1 MRIAIFQDTWHPKID
16 GVVVS
21 TELFVGELRRRGHDV
36 KLIVPNHPSLKDQHK
51 DDDTILIDSVPVDC
65 IYPGASLGKLWNTGL
80 SKLFATW
87 RPDVI
92 HSMTEFTIGHWL
104 ASYWRTKLDIP
115 RVHTFHTLWTE
126 YLFYSPVPEF
136 ITQRLLRS
144 VANSAVR
151 KRFDA
156 VIAPSEA
163 MRSMLAVDWR
173 VQSHI
178 DVLPTGIQ
186 LDRMQG
192 GSAERFRA
200 RWSVKPDEKIL
211 LYLGRMGV
219 EKNVELVVESM
230 ARLKRRIDVEGG
242 PKVRLVL
249 AGDGPRPYMEKLR
262 KLAADRSLRD
272 IVWTGFV
279 KGDDWLDCFAAAD
292 TVLFPSLTETQG
304 LVVVEALAAGVP
316 VVAVEAMGPACILA
330 GEKGGLFST
339 NDARRFADQVH
350 RMVCDDVL
358 HARKKR
364 EAREVAQQ
372 YSLDVRATEL
382 EAIYTRVTG
391 IQPAQRVTPPGLNV
405 RRRVAVRAM
414 AAARLAL
421 GSLGGSGA
429 TLASHASGIRDARR
443 SPA

>member
-36 KLIVPNHPSLKDQHK
+36 KLIVPNHPSLKDQPQ
-51 DDDTILIDSVPVDC
+51 DDDVILLDSVPFDF
-65 IYPGASLGKLWNTGL
+65 IYPGATLGKFWNTGL
-80 SKLFATW
+80 SKVFAKW

-104 ASYWRTKLDIP
+104 ASYWRSKLGIP

-126 YLFYSPVPEF
+126 YLFYAPLPEF
-136 ITQRLLRS
+136 FTQRLLRF
-144 VANSAVR
+144 VANSAVK

-178 DVLPTGIQ
+178 DVLPTGIKI
-186 LDRMQG
+186 DRMQG

-219 EKNVELVVESM
+219 EKNVELVVEAM
-230 ARLKRRIDVEGG
+230 AKLKARMSGERNA

-262 KLAADRSLRD
+262 KLASDRGLHD

-279 KGDDWLDCFAAAD
+279 KGDDWLDCYAAAD

-339 NDARRFADQVH
+339 NDAAHFADQVH
-350 RMVCDDVL
+350 RMVSDDVL

-364 EAREVAQQ
+364 EAREVAKQ
-372 YSLDVRATEL
+372 YSLDTRTTEL
-382 EAIYTRVTG
+382 EAIYARVTG
-391 IQPAQRVTPPGLNV
+391 IAAPAQRARPALEE
-405 RRRVAVRAM
+405 RRPMAARAM
-414 AAARLAL
+414 AASRQAL
-421 GSLGGSGA
+421 GAFGGSGA
-429 TLASHASGIRDARR
+429 TRASHTSESA
-443 SPA
+443 

>member
-36 KLIVPNHPSLKDQHK
+36 KLIVPNHPALKDQPQ
-51 DDDTILIDSVPVDC
+51 DDDVVLLDSVPFDF
-65 IYPGASLGKLWNTGL
+65 IYPGATLGKFWNTGL
-80 SKLFATW
+80 SKLFAKW

-104 ASYWRTKLDIP
+104 ASYWRTKLGIP

-126 YLFYSPVPEF
+126 YLFYAPLPEWF
-136 ITQRLLRS
+136 TQRLLRL
-144 VANSAVR
+144 VANSAVK

-163 MRSMLAVDWR
+163 MRHMLAVDWR

-178 DVLPTGIQ
+178 DVLPTGIKI
-186 LDRMQG
+186 DRMQG

-200 RWSVKPDEKIL
+200 RWSIKPDEKIL

-219 EKNVELVVESM
+219 EKNVELVVDAM
-230 ARLKRRIDVEGG
+230 AQLRNRIEAEGG
-242 PKVRLVL
+242 PKPRLVL

-262 KLAADRSLRD
+262 KLAASHGLHD

-279 KGDDWLDCFAAAD
+279 KGDDWLDCYAAAD

-339 NDARRFADQVH
+339 NDARHFADQVH
-350 RMVCDDVL
+350 RMLSDDVL

-364 EAREVAQQ
+364 EAREVARS
-372 YSLDVRATEL
+372 YSLDSRTDEL
-382 EAIYTRVTG
+382 EAIYARVTG
-391 IQPAQRVTPPGLNV
+391 IAPAEKV
-405 RRRVAVRAM
+405 RPALEERRPIAVRAM
-414 AAARLAL
+414 AASRQAL
-421 GSLGGSGA
+421 GA
-429 TLASHASGIRDARR
+429 TARVATHASHIRDG
-443 SPA
+443 SPV